1 MGQWVK
7 EENGQGEEY
16 DVNDLNIIDAIQVGA
31 MSLSR
36 IEPEVKTKKNIDNR
50 PETSG
55 GAVTARCG
63 LAYAHSKWNF
73 QHV

>member
-1 MGQWVK
+1 MGDRG
-7 EENGQGEEY
+7 NGQGEEY
-16 DVNDLNIIDAIQVGA
+16 DVNDLNIIDAIQVA
-31 MSLSR
+31 MFLSR

-55 GAVTARCG
+55 GAVTARCS
-63 LAYAHSKWNF
+63 LANAHSKWNF

>member
-16 DVNDLNIIDAIQVGA
+16 DVNDLNIIDAIQVA
-31 MSLSR
+31 MSLSH
-36 IEPEVKTKKNIDNR
+36 IEPEVKTRKHINR

-55 GAVTARCG
+55 GVVTVRCG
-63 LAYAHSKWNF
+63 LANAHSKWNF
-73 QHV
+73 QRV